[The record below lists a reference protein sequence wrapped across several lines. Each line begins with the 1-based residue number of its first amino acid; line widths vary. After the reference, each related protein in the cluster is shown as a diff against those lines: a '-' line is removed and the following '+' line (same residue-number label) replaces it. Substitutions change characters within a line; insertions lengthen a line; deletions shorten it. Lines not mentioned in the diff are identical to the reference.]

1 MKAIKYLI
9 MGVLLAGFST
19 TANAQEQELND
30 ALSAIKSK
38 AANTADLAKA
48 AYKKN
53 KKNPE
58 ALVKIGRAFYEQKDT
73 AKAREFALYADAAAK
88 HKSGDAFILLGD
100 IEQVANEGGAASN
113 MYQQAM
119 LADPSNWNSY
129 YKYALINRKIN
140 PKGAENALEKMRA
153 NCPGTNVDAIKGH
166 IFYLANRLKDSYEA
180 YSKVPLDQMNVE
192 YLLEFAPACF
202 LNGKHEDG
210 LAAVKKGLELE
221 PRNAKFNRLGM
232 MFNAEMQNY
241 EEADKYCYKFYNE
254 SDSANV
260 TDLVTFY
267 SGIINEG
274 LGKNDKALEYYKKT
288 LEMTSDTSFIKAPQ
302 VLQKIVSAYKAN
314 NDFPNAIKYYE
325 QLINTKEKKSF
336 DDLEGLANLYVKYA
350 EFDESKKN
358 ELINKAVEI
367 YRNAGDQF
375 EIQKVYA
382 TYKAASSL
390 FALDKDMKKGLANAD
405 YQKIIDL
412 VGNKADRS
420 TGEETMLKTSYNYMM
435 FYNISKNNIAEA
447 KAFAEKILVIDP
459 DFETAKKI
467 IDLKK

>member
-38 AANTADLAKA
+38 APNAADLAKT

-53 KKNPE
+53 KKNAD

-274 LGKNDKALEYYKKT
+274 LGKNDKALEYYMKT
-288 LEMTSDTSFIKAPQ
+288 LDMTSDTSFIKAPQ

-314 NDFPNAIKYYE
+314 NDFPNAILYF
-325 QLINTKEKKSF
+325 EKLSDSKPEKSF
-336 DDLEGLANLYVKYA
+336 DDLEGLAVLYSKYA
-350 EFDESKKN
+350 DFDESKKK
-358 ELINKAVEI
+358 ELLTKAADI
-367 YRNAGDQF
+367 YRKAGDQF
-375 EIQKVYA
+375 EFQKVYA
-382 TYKAASSL
+382 IYMAANTINK
-390 FALDKDMKKGLANAD
+390 LDDNMKQNLAKND
-405 YQKIIDL
+405 YLKIIELLCD
-412 VGNKADRS
+412 KADRTS
-420 TGEETMLKTSYNYMM
+420 GENTMLKTAYHYMM
-435 FYNISKNNIAEA
+435 FNSYINKNVPGA
-447 KAFAEKILVIDP
+447 KEYAEKILVIDP
-459 DFETAKKI
+459 AYQPALQIKG
-467 IDLKK
+467 LK